1 MAITKPGNSEEC
13 GPQRGRGR
21 PQVRCDEETR
31 VVIVDAARQAF
42 AANGFAGTS
51 TEALARSAGVS
62 TKTLYRLFPT
72 KAGLFEAMV
81 VDRTDALVSTVKL
94 RACDG
99 GDVEAALAEA
109 LLMCGELMLDGEVI
123 ALQRVIAGESDKFPE
138 IAETFF
144 NKAIMRTPREESPY
158 RSRGAIPP
166 APAKERTRGPPSN
179 AARVISPSCASP
191 LVHRKCRMHSQ
202 LVVDL
207 DLAVLL
213 HVDHVADQHVVS
225 RCEIDIEVAALA
237 GRNELD
243 FVEQIGT
250 GSILEVAAIGFGRQH
265 VGSEVGLDHQE
276 LVHVL
281 ADVRHVE
288 PDVSGWDG

>member
-13 GPQRGRGR
+13 EPQRGRGR

-31 VVIVDAARQAF
+31 AVIVDAARHAF

-99 GDVEAALAEA
+99 GDVETALAEA

-144 NKAIMRTPREESPY
+144 NKAIMRTQGALADWLRVQVKRGTIAVDDPDIAAGMLLGMLALQPLRATMFGH
-158 RSRGAIPP
+158 RS
-166 APAKERTRGPPSN
+166 APGRKEIEQRAKT
-179 AARVISPSCASP
+179 C
-191 LVHRKCRMHSQ
+191 
-202 LVVDL
+202 
-207 DLAVLL
+207 
-213 HVDHVADQHVVS
+213 
-225 RCEIDIEVAALA
+225 AALFLK
-237 GRNELD
+237 GCSR
-243 FVEQIGT
+243 
-250 GSILEVAAIGFGRQH
+250 R
-265 VGSEVGLDHQE
+265 
-276 LVHVL
+276 
-281 ADVRHVE
+281 
-288 PDVSGWDG
+288 P